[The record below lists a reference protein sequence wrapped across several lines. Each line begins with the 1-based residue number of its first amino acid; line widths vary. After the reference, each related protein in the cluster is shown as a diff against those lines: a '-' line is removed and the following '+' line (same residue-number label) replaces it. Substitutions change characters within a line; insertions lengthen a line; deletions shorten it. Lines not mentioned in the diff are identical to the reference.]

1 MKAMIAMIAMVA
13 DRDACGTDRTCTAQ
27 VHPLSNEEL
36 RDAFELGAS
45 AAQLT
50 TWGDLGI
57 KI

>member
-1 MKAMIAMIAMVA
+1 MILMIAMVA
-13 DRDACGTDRTCTAQ
+13 DKDACGTDGTCTAQ